1 MPRKKQYHRERELA
15 QSPPRFPSAIIR
27 TCDLTGSTPTDAA
40 PYIANEMRKH
50 NATQDD
56 INDFYTEVRRCRT
69 LKEAVTIIK
78 KYCRVYDR

>member
-1 MPRKKQYHRERELA
+1 MPRAKQYHRERQLE
-15 QSPPRFPSAIIR
+15 QSPPRFPKAVIR
-27 TCDLTGSTPTDAA
+27 TCDLVGKPVDVA

-56 INDFYTEVRRCRT
+56 INDFYTEVRRCKT
-69 LKEAVTIIK
+69 LKEAVVIIK